1 MLGAATTRRLGRD
14 AVSATALQP
23 MPIRKPTP
31 EDLTRIADSFGMK
44 LSAAQIADFKA
55 IIDPMMATYDRLDQ
69 LAEPTLEVKYP
80 DRKNWQPSEQENPY
94 GGWAWRCEVRGAAS
108 GPLAGKTVAL
118 KDNICCAGM
127 PMMCG
132 SNLLRGFVPDF
143 DATLVTRI
151 LEAGGTILGKAVC
164 ESLCFAGN
172 SHTSDSG
179 IVRNPYDLARTPGGS
194 STGCGALVAAGSVD
208 LAIGADQA
216 GSVRCPASWSG
227 IVGLKPTYGLVPYTG
242 MGPMELTFDHAGP
255 MARTAADV
263 ALLLDVIAGPDGL
276 DPRQPGNLV
285 AGKYRE
291 ALTGKVRGMRVGIV
305 KEGFGLTGVP
315 TSEPEVDDAVREA
328 AHALTRLGCEVG
340 ELSLPWH
347 RDGFHV
353 WSAIACE
360 GILGFMFEGGGSGRH
375 WKGAYPTA
383 LIETFDRAMHTK
395 ADQLSVS
402 AKAFAMLGRYIHET
416 TYGHY
421 YAKAQNLSRLLVA
434 AHDEALTRFDVL
446 VMPTE
451 AMVAPLIPPPNA
463 SLEEQLLRAVE
474 NIVNTAPT
482 NISGHPALSV
492 PCAMSRGLPV
502 GMMMIG
508 RRGEDATIL
517 RLADAFQ
524 REIFTPPP
532 PPALA

>member
-1 MLGAATTRRLGRD
+1 
-14 AVSATALQP
+14 
-23 MPIRKPTP
+23 MPTRKPAL
-31 EDLTRIADSFGMK
+31 EDLARIADSFGMK
-44 LSAAQIADFKA
+44 LSAAQVRDFKA
-55 IIDPMMATYDRLDQ
+55 IIDPMMATFDRLDQ
-69 LAEPTLEVKYP
+69 LAEPALEVKYP
-80 DRKNWQPSEQENPY
+80 DRRNWQPTEKENPY
-94 GGWAWRCEVRGAAS
+94 GAWYWRCEVKGAAT

-118 KDNICCAGM
+118 KDNVCFAGL

-151 LEAGGTILGKAVC
+151 LDAGGTILGKAVC

-179 IVRNPYDLARTPGGS
+179 IVRNPYDPARTPGGS
-194 STGCGALVAAGSVD
+194 STGCGALLAAGAVD

-216 GSVRCPASWSG
+216 GSVRCPASYSG

-255 MARTAADV
+255 MARTAAEV
-263 ALLLDVIAGPDGL
+263 ALLLEAIAGPDGL

-285 AGKYRE
+285 AGKYVS
-291 ALTGKVRGMRVGIV
+291 ALTGNVRGMRVGIV

-315 TSEPEVDDAVREA
+315 TFEPDVDDAVREA
-328 AHALTRLGCEVG
+328 AHALARLGCEVG

-347 RDGFHV
+347 RDGFQV

-360 GILGFMFEGGGSGRH
+360 GILGFMLEGGGAGRH
-375 WKGAYPTA
+375 WKGVYPTA

-402 AKAFAMLGRYIHET
+402 AKAFAILGRYVRET
-416 TYGHY
+416 THGHY
-421 YAKAQNLSRLLVA
+421 YAKAQNLSRVLRA
-434 AHDEALTRFDVL
+434 AHDEALKRFDVL

-451 AMVAPLIPPPNA
+451 AMKAPLIPPRDTPIG
-463 SLEEQLLRAVE
+463 EQILRAVE

-492 PCAMSRGLPV
+492 PCAMSQGLPI

-508 RRGEDATIL
+508 RHGEDATIL
-517 RLADAFQ
+517 RLADALQ
-524 REIFTPPP
+524 REIFAPPAPP
-532 PPALA
+532 PPA